1 MTRALH
7 CYSGNLYGGV
17 EMLLAT
23 LARSRD
29 LCPSMESHF
38 ALCFEGRL
46 SAELTAASA
55 PIHLIGN
62 VRVRRPLTVW
72 RARRRFS
79 ELLRRGRF
87 DLIVCHSPWSQ
98 AIFGPVVRLAG
109 LPLVFWLHDAIGG
122 RHWLDRWAS
131 LTPPDLALCC
141 SEYMGGKLT
150 NVYPNVSAELI
161 HHPVALTNSRHST
174 VDRVSLRKE
183 LDTPKDAIVIVQ
195 VSRMEWWKGHSLHL
209 QALSLLKDLPDWMSW
224 QVGGAQRPHELRCLE
239 SLKKQAARLGIASRV
254 RFLGER
260 SDVPRLLAA
269 ADIHCQPN
277 LRAEPFGITFV
288 EALMAGL
295 PVVTAAFGGA
305 KEIVDESCGI
315 LVPPGDARAL
325 AASLRRLIGDRG
337 LRTRLGAAG
346 PMRAHKLCDSATQMS
361 RLNELFN
368 RAVNAARR

>member
-1 MTRALH
+1 
-7 CYSGNLYGGV
+7 LYGGV

-55 PIHLIGN
+55 PLHLIGN
-62 VRVRRPLTVW
+62 VRVRWPLTVW

-79 ELLRRGRF
+79 DLLRRTRF
-87 DLIVCHSPWSQ
+87 DLVVCHSPWSQ

-109 LPLVFWLHDAIGG
+109 LPLVFWLHDAISGW
-122 RHWLDRWAS
+122 HWLERWAR

-141 SEYMGGKLT
+141 SEYTAGKLA
-150 NVYPNVSAELI
+150 NVYPLVPAELI
-161 HHPVALTNSRHST
+161 HHPVVLAKSQHSS
-174 VDRVSLRKE
+174 VDRLLLRAA
-183 LDTPKDAIVIVQ
+183 LDTPKDATVIVQ
-195 VSRMEWWKGHSLHL
+195 VSRMERWKGHSLHL
-209 QALSLLKDLPDWMSW
+209 QALSLLKDLPDWVSW
-224 QVGGAQRPHELRCLE
+224 QVGGAQRPHELRYVE
-239 SLKKQAARLGIASRV
+239 DLKKQTARLGIASRV

-260 SDVPRLLAA
+260 SDVPQLLAA

-277 LRAEPFGITFV
+277 LRPEPFGITFV

-295 PVVTAAFGGA
+295 PVVTTAFGGA

-315 LVPPGDARAL
+315 LVPPGDAQAL
-325 AASLRRLIGDRG
+325 AVLLRRLINDRG

-346 PMRAHKLCDSATQMS
+346 PMRAHKLCDSAAQMS
-361 RLNELFN
+361 RLNDLFN
-368 RAVNAARR
+368 RAVQAGRR

>member
-1 MTRALH
+1 
-7 CYSGNLYGGV
+7 
-17 EMLLAT
+17 MLLAT

-55 PIHLIGN
+55 PIHLIGK
-62 VRVRRPLTVW
+62 VRVRRPFTVW
-72 RARRRFS
+72 RARRRLG
-79 ELLRRGRF
+79 ELLRRTRF
-87 DLIVCHSPWSQ
+87 DLVVCHSPWSQ

-109 LPLVFWLHDAIGG
+109 LPLVFWLHDAISG
-122 RHWLDRWAS
+122 RHWLEHWAA

-141 SEYMGGKLT
+141 SEYTAGKLI
-150 NVYPNVSAELI
+150 NVFPNVPAEMI
-161 HHPVALTNSRHST
+161 HHPVALAKSQYST
-174 VDRVSLRKE
+174 VDRASLRGE
-183 LDTPKDAIVIVQ
+183 LDTPEDAVVIVQ
-195 VSRMEWWKGHSLHL
+195 ISRMEWWKGHSLHL
-209 QALSLLKDLPDWMSW
+209 EALSLLNEIPDWVSW
-224 QVGGAQRPHELRCLE
+224 QIGGDQRPHELRYLE
-239 SLKKQAARLGIASRV
+239 DLKQQAARLGIASRV

-277 LRAEPFGITFV
+277 LRPEPFGITFV

-325 AASLRRLIGDRG
+325 ATSLRRLIADRG
-337 LRTRLGAAG
+337 LRTSLGAAG
-346 PMRAHKLCDSATQMS
+346 PMRARKLCDSATQMG
-361 RLNELFN
+361 RLDELFN
-368 RAVNAARR
+368 RVVHDARR